1 MRVETIAE
9 RMQSDIDHFEI
20 NVLPLKPEPP
30 PEALAVAQAV
40 PLLDLAAADLDK
52 SPRQSRQ
59 ELLTARSSRG
69 RSTGRAASARRGRG
83 VLIARTSPNQQQQ
96 QQRDCYSKRPATAR
110 PATARPATA
119 RPATARPATARPART
134 IRPATAR
141 AVRSAYTRPQTARTR
156 HIQFSADLRLREK
169 ALEEQTASKSVE
181 VAARRQQIRLALA
194 ERRVQ
199 NAALVLATPKVSHSL
214 QAQRRAIQKAADQ
227 TLAKVGLSPDRE
239 TKLVVPIDDLNRD
252 VHEYD
257 DLNSAAAVEECDQI
271 ADRSEEHDAWHKISL
286 LKRRALDLERRYRN
300 CHAVTFTKSQ
310 TTSSALIESIPSGR

>member
-83 VLIARTSPNQQQQ
+83 VLVARTSPNRQQQ

-119 RPATARPATARPART
+119 RPATARPART

-141 AVRSAYTRPQTARTR
+141 TVRSAYTRPQTARTR

-181 VAARRQQIRLALA
+181 VAARRHQIRLALA

-199 NAALVLATPKVSHSL
+199 NAALVLATPKASHSL
-214 QAQRRAIQKAADQ
+214 QAQRRAIQKAADK
-227 TLAKVGLSPDRE
+227 TLAKVGLSPNRE

-310 TTSSALIESIPSGR
+310 TTSSALIESIPSSR